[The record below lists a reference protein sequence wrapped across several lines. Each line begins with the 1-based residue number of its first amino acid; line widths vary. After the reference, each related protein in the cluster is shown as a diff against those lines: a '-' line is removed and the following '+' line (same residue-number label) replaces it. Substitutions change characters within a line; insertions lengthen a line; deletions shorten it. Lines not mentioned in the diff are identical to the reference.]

1 MLTER
6 HSFGLDIKGVP
17 PVARWVF
24 GRDVQESEIVLIR
37 LDFGPFDDVV
47 AETVK
52 SLDDLADDCRDRVE
66 LTHGQWAPGQGH
78 VDSLAIQLG
87 LTSLAIDLGLTR
99 RELLFEKPLDVI
111 SDLADDAPVGWL
123 EGGQTTQGLI
133 ERAPLAEIGDSPLFE
148 PFDIANSTEVFER
161 LRA

>member
-6 HSFGLDIKGVP
+6 HSFGLDIKRVP

-24 GRDVQESEIVLIR
+24 GRDVQESEIVLVR

-66 LTHGQWAPGQGH
+66 LTHRERASGQGH
-78 VDSLAIQLG
+78 VDSLANELG

-99 RELLFEKPLDVI
+99 PELLFEKPLDVV
-111 SDLADDAPVGWL
+111 SDLADDAPVRWL
-123 EGGQTTQGLI
+123 EGGQTTQRLI
-133 ERAPLAEIGDSPLFE
+133 EGASLAEIGDSPLFE
-148 PFDIANSTEVFER
+148 PFDVA
-161 LRA
+161 